1 MATAGIIVIGN
12 EVLSGKVEE
21 ANARY
26 MTTELRAIGVDLE
39 RIVVVRDDVDT
50 IAHDVQVMAD
60 RYDHVFTSGGVGATH
75 DDVTVIAIARG
86 LGVGVVRH
94 AELEARL
101 RKHYGDRVND
111 AVLRMADVPEGAVLI
126 GESELSYP
134 VVSVRNVYVLP
145 GVPQFLRSKF
155 DYLKVHLQGTPIA
168 LREIFVRIGE
178 DRLAHLLK
186 QADDLFDD
194 VEIGSYP
201 RFDTEEYR
209 VKITVESRALERVD
223 ACVAFVI
230 DALAPADIV
239 RVGAAV
245 AGRQAAD

>member
-1 MATAGIIVIGN
+1 MCGAARCPSPCTLARTCRACLTCRQGLT
-12 EVLSGKVEE
+12 VL
-21 ANARY
+21 
-26 MTTELRAIGVDLE
+26 
-39 RIVVVRDDVDT
+39 
-50 IAHDVQVMAD
+50 
-60 RYDHVFTSGGVGATH
+60 
-75 DDVTVIAIARG
+75 
-86 LGVGVVRH
+86 
-94 AELEARL
+94 
-101 RKHYGDRVND
+101 
-111 AVLRMADVPEGAVLI
+111 
-126 GESELSYP
+126 
-134 VVSVRNVYVLP
+134 
-145 GVPQFLRSKF
+145 QF
-155 DYLKVHLQGTPIA
+155 VW